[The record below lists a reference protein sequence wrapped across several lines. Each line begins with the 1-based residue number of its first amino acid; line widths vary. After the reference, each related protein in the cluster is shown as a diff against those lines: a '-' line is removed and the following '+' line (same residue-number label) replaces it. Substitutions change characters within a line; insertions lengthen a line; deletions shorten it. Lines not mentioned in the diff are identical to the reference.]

1 MTLEPVT
8 YAGYRHRIDVDP
20 AAGTV
25 TVTPTRG
32 GRPWTVP
39 LADIE
44 AVGVRYSTL
53 IKRGTLRL
61 LVKGEAWVDI
71 TDGSPNA
78 VGQARAVPR
87 GVDDDPLTIATALG
101 SVGIPTVPLDGKG
114 RAAKVKKPGLF
125 TDVDLTGW
133 S

>member
-1 MTLEPVT
+1 MDPVT
-8 YAGYRHRIDVDP
+8 YSGHRHRVVVDP

-25 TVTPTRG
+25 TVTPTRRG
-32 GRPWTVP
+32 QPWTVP
-39 LADIE
+39 LANIE

-61 LVKGEAWVDI
+61 LVKGQSWADI

-78 VGQARAVPR
+78 VGQAHMVAR
-87 GVDDDPLTIATALG
+87 GVDDDPVAFAVALERL
-101 SVGIPTVPLDGKG
+101 GIPMVTLDGKD

-125 TDVDLTGW
+125 TDVDMSAW